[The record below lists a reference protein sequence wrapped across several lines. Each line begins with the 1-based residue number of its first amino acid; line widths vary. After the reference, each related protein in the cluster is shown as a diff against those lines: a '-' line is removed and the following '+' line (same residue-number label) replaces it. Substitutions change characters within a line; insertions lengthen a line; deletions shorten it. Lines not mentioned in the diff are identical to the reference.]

1 MLLFMATSY
10 LGATAY
16 VRASA
21 RVCCL
26 PDAYLQ
32 VEGHVDRIAVAQTH
46 RRQGVGRRL
55 LQAAI
60 ATLQTNRALKL
71 VLEADTVNVGAIAL
85 YESQGFERTT
95 VRVDYYKPGRDALLL
110 ELQL

>member
-1 MLLFMATSY
+1 MKPHNTLVLAVQDAAVHGYILFRRN
-10 LGATAY
+10 G
-16 VRASA
+16 
-21 RVCCL
+21 
-26 PDAYLQ
+26 